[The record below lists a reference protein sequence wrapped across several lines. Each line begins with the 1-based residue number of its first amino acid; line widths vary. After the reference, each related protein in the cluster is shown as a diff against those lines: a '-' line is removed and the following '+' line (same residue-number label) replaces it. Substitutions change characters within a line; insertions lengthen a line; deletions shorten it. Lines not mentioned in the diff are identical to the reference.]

1 MGNTLRGYRL
11 VVLSAL
17 MLLFDGLHLGG
28 FQLAISSASAEFG
41 LGKTGM
47 GLLVAVQF
55 ASIIITPMISG
66 GLADRFGKKPLLVA
80 GVCCMLAGCLA
91 AGLSHRL
98 LPFSAGI
105 FLVGSGGIICESV
118 SSAAISDRYPEQSNR
133 YINLCQFFFS
143 SGAIVGPI
151 LLQAILNRSI
161 PWRALYAILGAA
173 FLLLLWPLLRLHL
186 PRTSAAAASSGNPL
200 RFLRSPAYAL
210 LFISI
215 IAYVGLENGFGYFAG
230 SLFELG
236 LDAPQLGAYAI
247 SAFWAGTAI
256 SRLVNSVRSPAAPRL
271 VIVYYLSSA
280 AGLLLMALS
289 RNAALSLAVSFL
301 VGYSYGPIW
310 SALVAMAAG
319 EFPDQSAGAVGLMS
333 TGCGIG
339 GALYP
344 VIMGVMADHMDIHI
358 PFFLLAATAL
368 SGVLLGLLYRRRK
381 RR

>member
-98 LPFSAGI
+98 LPFSTGI

-118 SSAAISDRYPEQSNR
+118 SSAAISDRYPEQSSR

-143 SGAIVGPI
+143 TGALVGPI

-186 PRTSAAAASSGNPL
+186 PG
-200 RFLRSPAYAL
+200 
-210 LFISI
+210 
-215 IAYVGLENGFGYFAG
+215 
-230 SLFELG
+230 
-236 LDAPQLGAYAI
+236 QK
-247 SAFWAGTAI
+247 TAD
-256 SRLVNSVRSPAAPRL
+256 P
-271 VIVYYLSSA
+271 
-280 AGLLLMALS
+280 
-289 RNAALSLAVSFL
+289 
-301 VGYSYGPIW
+301 
-310 SALVAMAAG
+310 
-319 EFPDQSAGAVGLMS
+319 
-333 TGCGIG
+333 GI
-339 GALYP
+339 
-344 VIMGVMADHMDIHI
+344 
-358 PFFLLAATAL
+358 
-368 SGVLLGLLYRRRK
+368 
-381 RR
+381 